1 MDVIYSNN
9 KFRVATY
16 KCGVYEDIP
25 TYIFSFKVQIKI
37 LFFWITIKEFRE
49 LEYHTNPKICKRDAI
64 ELYNNITGYYGKF

>member
-25 TYIFSFKVQIKI
+25 TYILSFKVQIKI

-49 LEYHTNPKICKRDAI
+49 LDYHANPEICKCDAV
-64 ELYNNITGYYGKF
+64 ELYNKIIGCYGKF

>member
-25 TYIFSFKVQIKI
+25 TYILSFKVQIKI

-64 ELYNNITGYYGKF
+64 ELYNNITGCYGKL